1 MPRNNIFDQALD
13 IEKEGES
20 LYRRFSM
27 EASDEGMKTVLT
39 WLADQEQKHC
49 EIFRRMKAGQAAVV
63 AGSKILHDVKDIFS
77 GWKDI
82 AKSIDVKVAQ
92 ADLYRRALD
101 SENKSILVYESYANE
116 SVQSQQKDIFL
127 AIVKEEK
134 RHRWILENIIEF
146 VTKPE
151 VWAEN
156 AEFSHL
162 EEDYYL

>member
-1 MPRNNIFDQALD
+1 MIDILDQALD

-20 LYRRFSM
+20 LYRKFAL
-27 EASDEGMKTVLT
+27 EAPDEGMKTVFT
-39 WLADQEQKHC
+39 WLAEQEQKHFK
-49 EIFRRMKAGQAAVV
+49 IFEGMKTGKSAV
-63 AGSKILHDVKDIFS
+63 ATESPALLDI
-77 GWKDI
+77 
-82 AKSIDVKVAQ
+82 KSIFDNWKEIASSIGAKVSQ

-101 SENKSILVYESYANE
+101 SENKSVLVYETYANACAAA
-116 SVQSQQKDIFL
+116 QQKDTFL

-156 AEFSHL
+156 AEFDHL

>member
-1 MPRNNIFDQALD
+1 MIDILDQALD

-20 LYRRFSM
+20 LYRQFSL
-27 EASDEGMKTVLT
+27 EAPDEGMKTVFT
-39 WLADQEQKHC
+39 WLADQERKHC
-49 EIFRRMKAGQAAVV
+49 EIFMEMKAGKSV
-63 AGSKILHDVKDIFS
+63 ASAESTVLLDIKNIFDN
-77 GWKDI
+77 WKEI
-82 AKSIDVKVAQ
+82 ASSIGAKVSQ

-101 SENKSILVYESYANE
+101 SENRSVLVYEHYANACAA
-116 SVQSQQKDIFL
+116 SQQKDTFL

-151 VWAEN
+151 IWAEN
-156 AEFSHL
+156 AEFDHL